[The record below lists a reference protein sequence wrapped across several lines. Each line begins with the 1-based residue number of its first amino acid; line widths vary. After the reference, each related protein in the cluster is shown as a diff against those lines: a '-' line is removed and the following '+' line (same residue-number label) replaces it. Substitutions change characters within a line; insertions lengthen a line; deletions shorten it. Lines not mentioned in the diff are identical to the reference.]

1 MLITMKEMLEV
12 AKEHH
17 FAIGAFNIADSE
29 LFRCVIEEAEAN
41 NAPVIVELAP
51 PEFDYVG
58 EDFFAFVC
66 RRLEKSMVPC
76 VLHLDHGGSLE
87 DCMKAIRCGFTSVM
101 IDGSQLPYEENVAIS
116 KKVVEVAHAV
126 GVSVEGEIGT
136 IGALENS
143 SEGGAETITYT
154 QPEEVQDFV
163 ARTGVDSLAIAIGTA
178 HGIYPEGFVPQL
190 RLGLLSEI
198 RALTNTPLV
207 LHGGSANDDEEIRQ
221 ACEIGIEKVN
231 IASDYRRAFFTG
243 VKETMNESDPFW
255 SPDVFAHATAKAK
268 AVIRHKMHLFNCI
281 DKADLYK

>member
-17 FAIGAFNIADSE
+17 FAVGAFNIADSE

-58 EDFFAFVC
+58 EDFFEFVC
-66 RRLEKSMVPC
+66 RRLEKSTVPC

-178 HGIYPEGFVPQL
+178 HGIYPEGFVPKL

-255 SPDVFAHATAKAK
+255 SPDVFAHATEKAK
-268 AVIRHKMHLFNCI
+268 DVIRHKMHLFNCI